1 MNPSECR
8 LPKTH
13 KEIVRIMVF
22 SIPYLKDGQ
31 ATSNTKER
39 APLPG
44 FSRVIWDEWGKKG
57 VRMDTKALKKQM
69 GAAIAMVLVAAVA
82 LGSATFAWFVTNN
95 KVDATTTNIAA
106 QSNAAFMTIAN
117 GSTGAHAVDDT
128 SAVTKITG
136 PIGLYPATFGE
147 QDGATKGT
155 FMTGYGKGLENA
167 TLDGT
172 LKPVGDPDAAD
183 TKQFAKKEQFNI
195 SSKGQNLSDLK
206 VESVD
211 GVADAADGQLLK
223 TSFRVLVTNADC
235 TAWVVYGLKGDNYEI
250 KLSSA
255 ADNSAPV
262 LGSVTA
268 GQDTLVNVYVFY
280 EGSDNNVHTKNLQQN
295 KLSASQSVKINFTA
309 TADNRE

>member
-1 MNPSECR
+1 MNLPESR

-13 KEIVRIMVF
+13 KEIVRIMVS
-22 SIPYLKDGQ
+22 SIPCLKDGQ
-31 ATSNTKER
+31 ATSNTKAR

-106 QSNAAFMTIAN
+106 QSNAAYMTIAN
-117 GSTGAHAVDDT
+117 GTTGANTSDKT
-128 SAVTKITG
+128 SALTQITG
-136 PIGLYPATFGE
+136 PIKLYPATFGE
-147 QDGATKGT
+147 QNGAPQGK
-155 FMTGYGKGLENA
+155 FWTGYGKDLDNA
-167 TLDGT
+167 TLDGNLT
-172 LKPVGDPDAAD
+172 PVGTPDQAD
-183 TKQFAKKEQFNI
+183 EKQFAKKEQFNI

-206 VESVD
+206 VESVE
-211 GVADAADGQLLK
+211 GVTDAADGQLLK
-223 TSFRVLVTNADC
+223 TSFRVLVTNADR

-250 KLSSA
+250 KLSSE

-262 LGSVTA
+262 LGTVTA

-280 EGSDNNVHTKNLQQN
+280 EGSDTNIHTKNLQDN
-295 KLSASQSVKINFTA
+295 KLDASQSVKINFTA
-309 TADNRE
+309 TADNK